1 MLRKNFTEKVK
12 SEETRFRQWEQQL
25 LSERDRLHKELESQ
39 SEKVKELQFEVES
52 YYNQRDSPRNIRK

>member
-1 MLRKNFTEKVK
+1 MKP
-12 SEETRFRQWEQQL
+12 QL
-25 LSERDRLHKELESQ
+25 LSERDRLHKELEAQ